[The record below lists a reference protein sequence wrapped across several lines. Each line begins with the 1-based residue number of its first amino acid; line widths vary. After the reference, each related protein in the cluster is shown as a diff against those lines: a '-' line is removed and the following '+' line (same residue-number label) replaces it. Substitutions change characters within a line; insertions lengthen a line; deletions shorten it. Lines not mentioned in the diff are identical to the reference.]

1 MKCAI
6 LIDGGFYRKRAKSL
20 FGKKTPQERAT
31 EIFNYALAR
40 LKQEGVAVEGWLL
53 AVEGLRFAEG

>member
-40 LKQEGVAVEGWLL
+40 LKQEGVAVEG
-53 AVEGLRFAEG
+53 